1 MKISPAINVMQVKEE
16 SEKSGLK
23 LNIHGEGRGRDV
35 QVGGDMGK
43 PIADSC

>member
-1 MKISPAINVMQVKEE
+1 MTQGTQTGAQEQPRVCVYVR
-16 SEKSGLK
+16 GD
-23 LNIHGEGRGRDV
+23 GEAGGRDV